1 MNAMSPTQAILETL
15 EEDQRMIVETAQ
27 AFARDE
33 LRPNSARWDK
43 EGALPR
49 AMLDQ
54 LGGLGFLG
62 MTVPA
67 EHNGVET
74 DYVTYAL
81 SLMEIAAGDAATSVV
96 MSVHNSP
103 ACAVY
108 HMYGNEAQKE
118 RFLKPMALGEQ
129 IGAFALTEPGA
140 GSDASN
146 LRTRATAVEGGWK
159 INGAKQFISNGSI
172 AGNTVVFA
180 VTDPDAGKR
189 GITAFA
195 VPTDT
200 PGYQVA
206 RLEDKLGI
214 KASDTAAL
222 SFDDMFVPDEA
233 IIGTLGM
240 GYKIA
245 LSTLESGRIGIG
257 AQAVGIAMEAV
268 SRALAYAQERKAFD
282 VPIYELQAVQFRL
295 VDAATRLEAARQMVI
310 HAAQLKNRGLP
321 CIREACM
328 AKLFASEVA
337 ETIVSECLQVL
348 GGYGYLHD
356 YEMERL
362 HRDVRIC
369 KIYEGTSDIQKL
381 IIARHLI

>member
-1 MNAMSPTQAILETL
+1 MNAIAPTQAILATL
-15 EEDQRMIVETAQ
+15 DEDQRMIVETAE

-33 LRPNSARWDK
+33 LRPNSAKWDK
-43 EGALPR
+43 EGKLPKE
-49 AMLDQ
+49 MLDQ
-54 LGGLGFLG
+54 LGALGFLG
-62 MTVPA
+62 MTIPA

-81 SLMEIAAGDAATSVV
+81 ALMEIAAGDAATSVV

-108 HMYGNEAQKE
+108 NMYGNEDQKQ
-118 RFLKPMALGEQ
+118 RFLKPMAMGKM

-146 LRTRATAVEGGWK
+146 LKTKAVKVDGGWK
-159 INGAKQFISNGSI
+159 ISGSKQFISNGSI

-180 VTDPDAGKR
+180 VTDPASGKK

-195 VPTDT
+195 VPTNT
-200 PGYQVA
+200 EGYVVS

-222 SFDDMFVPDEA
+222 SFDEMFVPDDA
-233 IIGTLGM
+233 VIGGLGM

-257 AQAVGIAMEAV
+257 AQSVGIAMEAV
-268 SRALAYAQERKAFD
+268 NRALEYARERKAFD
-282 VPIYELQAVQFRL
+282 MPIFELQAVQFRL
-295 VDAATRLEAARQMVI
+295 VDAATRLEAARQMVL
-310 HAAQLKNRGLP
+310 HAARLKNAGLP

-356 YEMERL
+356 YELERL

-369 KIYEGTSDIQKL
+369 KIYEGTSDIQKI
-381 IIARHLI
+381 IIARNL

>member
-1 MNAMSPTQAILETL
+1 MYDN
-15 EEDQRMIVETAQ
+15 EDQKQ
-27 AFARDE
+27 
-33 LRPNSARWDK
+33 
-43 EGALPR
+43 
-49 AMLDQ
+49 
-54 LGGLGFLG
+54 
-62 MTVPA
+62 
-67 EHNGVET
+67 
-74 DYVTYAL
+74 
-81 SLMEIAAGDAATSVV
+81 
-96 MSVHNSP
+96 
-103 ACAVY
+103 
-108 HMYGNEAQKE
+108 
-118 RFLKPMALGEQ
+118 RFLKPMAMGEM

-146 LRTRATAVEGGWK
+146 LKTKAVKVDGGWK
-159 INGAKQFISNGSI
+159 ISGSKQFISNGSI

-180 VTDPDAGKR
+180 VTDPASGKK

-195 VPTDT
+195 VPTNT
-200 PGYQVA
+200 EGYVVS

-222 SFDDMFVPDEA
+222 SFDEMFVPDDA
-233 IIGTLGM
+233 VIGGLGM

-257 AQAVGIAMEAV
+257 AQSVGIAMEAV
-268 SRALAYAQERKAFD
+268 NRALEYARERKAFD
-282 VPIYELQAVQFRL
+282 MPIFELQAVQFRL
-295 VDAATRLEAARQMVI
+295 VDAATRLEAARQMVL
-310 HAAQLKNRGLP
+310 HAARLKNAGLP

-356 YEMERL
+356 YELERL

-369 KIYEGTSDIQKL
+369 KIYEGTSDIQKI
-381 IIARHLI
+381 IIARNL

>member
-1 MNAMSPTQAILETL
+1 MNAIAPTQAILATL
-15 EEDQRMIVETAQ
+15 DEDQRMIVETAE

-33 LRPNSARWDK
+33 LRPNSAKWDK
-43 EGALPR
+43 EGKLPKE
-49 AMLDQ
+49 MLDQ
-54 LGGLGFLG
+54 LGALGFLG
-62 MTVPA
+62 MTIPA

-81 SLMEIAAGDAATSVV
+81 ALMEIAAGDAATSVV

-108 HMYGNEAQKE
+108 NMYGNEDQKQ
-118 RFLKPMALGEQ
+118 RFLKPMAMGEQ

-146 LRTRATAVEGGWK
+146 LKTKAVKVDGGWK
-159 INGAKQFISNGSI
+159 ISGAKQFISNGSI

-180 VTDPDAGKR
+180 VTDPEAGKK

-200 PGYQVA
+200 PGYVVS

-222 SFDDMFVPDEA
+222 SFDDMFVPDDA
-233 IIGTLGM
+233 VIGGLGM

-257 AQAVGIAMEAV
+257 AQSVGIAMEAV
-268 SRALAYAQERKAFD
+268 NKALDYARERKAFD
-282 VPIYELQAVQFRL
+282 MPIFELQAVQFRL
-295 VDAATRLEAARQMVI
+295 VDAATRLEAARQMVL
-310 HAAQLKNRGLP
+310 HAARLKNAGLP

-356 YEMERL
+356 YELERL

-369 KIYEGTSDIQKL
+369 KIYEGTSDIQKI
-381 IIARHLI
+381 IIARNL

>member
-1 MNAMSPTQAILETL
+1 MNAIAPTQAILATL
-15 EEDQRMIVETAQ
+15 DEDQRMIVETAE

-33 LRPNSARWDK
+33 LRPNSAKWDK
-43 EGALPR
+43 EGKLPKE
-49 AMLDQ
+49 MLDQ
-54 LGGLGFLG
+54 LGALGFLG
-62 MTVPA
+62 MTIPA

-81 SLMEIAAGDAATSVV
+81 ALMEIAAGDAATSVV

-108 HMYGNEAQKE
+108 NMYGNEDQKQ
-118 RFLKPMALGEQ
+118 RFLKPMAMGEM

-146 LRTRATAVEGGWK
+146 LKTKAVKVDGGWK
-159 INGAKQFISNGSI
+159 ISGSKQFISNGSI

-180 VTDPDAGKR
+180 VTDPASGKK

-195 VPTDT
+195 VPTNT
-200 PGYQVA
+200 EGYVVS

-222 SFDDMFVPDEA
+222 SFDEMFVPDDA
-233 IIGTLGM
+233 VIGGLGM

-257 AQAVGIAMEAV
+257 AQSVGIAMEAV
-268 SRALAYAQERKAFD
+268 NRALEYARERKAFD
-282 VPIYELQAVQFRL
+282 MPIFELQAVQFRL
-295 VDAATRLEAARQMVI
+295 VDAATRLEAARQMVL
-310 HAAQLKNRGLP
+310 HAARLKNAGLP

-356 YEMERL
+356 YELERL

-369 KIYEGTSDIQKL
+369 KIYEGTSDIQKI
-381 IIARHLI
+381 IIARNL